1 MDDRLIQATSRSAL
15 RGLARF
21 TLAALACAVIWTL
34 ASAAPASAEP
44 NRFEER
50 ALEEEALR
58 AFRQAITLWREEL
71 YFELYELG
79 WDASKQRLPTEEFAQ
94 RMVELSWVP
103 QGDPDPKFLKTDFR
117 HRTMIYVYS
126 RLLFQNKFIPDQRF
140 SKDYSALMIKENGRW
155 RVDLVQLVRS
165 PYS

>member
-1 MDDRLIQATSRSAL
+1 MDDRLIRTTKPERVGRRVAWRLGA
-15 RGLARF
+15 
-21 TLAALACAVIWTL
+21 AALALT
-34 ASAAPASAEP
+34 AALVCVRPAQAEP
-44 NRFEER
+44 NLYEQRGM
-50 ALEEEALR
+50 EEEALR

-71 YFELYELG
+71 YFELYEQG
-79 WDASKQRLPTEEFAQ
+79 WEASKQRLTMEEFAQ

-117 HRTMIYVYS
+117 QRTMVYVYS
-126 RLLFQNKFIPDQRF
+126 RLLFQNKFIPEQRF
-140 SKDYSALMIKENGRW
+140 SKDHSALMIKENGRW

>member
-1 MDDRLIQATSRSAL
+1 MDDRLIRVAFRWKSISR
-15 RGLARF
+15 
-21 TLAALACAVIWTL
+21 TLLWAAALAIPL
-34 ASAAPASAEP
+34 LAAPPAGSQAWAEP
-44 NRFEER
+44 NRYEQR
-50 ALEEEALR
+50 ALEEDALR
-58 AFRQAITLWREEL
+58 AFRQALTLWREEL

-79 WDASKQRLPTEEFAQ
+79 WDASKQRLPMEEFAQ

-117 HRTMIYVYS
+117 HRTMVYVYS
-126 RLLFQNKFIPDQRF
+126 RLLFQNKFVPDQRF